1 MPIAIKLGRS
11 TWIRSLD
18 GPKNTYPLRRQ
29 ILMQSLH
36 SPVQVMGIDAGGTMT
51 DTFFVREDGSFVVG
65 KAQSNPGDE
74 SQAIYESSI
83 DALAEWKLKVDDVF
97 PELLTCVYSGTAML
111 NRVVQRKG
119 LDVGLMCNRG
129 FEDIHSMGRA
139 AQSYLGYAL
148 EERIHLN
155 CHRYDEPLVPLSRTR
170 GVTERTDV
178 QGQVVIP
185 LREDEVRVATR
196 ELVARG
202 SKAIVIS
209 LLQSHKNEQSEQR
222 ARDICREELIKIG
235 ANIPVFATVDYYPS
249 RKESHRTNTT
259 ILEAYA
265 AEPSRET
272 LKKVSD
278 RFKKHG
284 AKFDLRVMATHGGT
298 IGWKAR
304 ELARTI
310 VSGPIGGVIGSK
322 FLGEKLGYENI
333 ACSDIGGT
341 SFDMAIIT
349 KGNFAIQSD
358 PDMARLLLSLP
369 LVAMDSVGAGAG
381 SFIRIDPYS
390 KAIKLGPDSAGYR
403 VGMCWADS
411 GLDTVSVSDC
421 HVVLGYLNPDNFLG
435 GAIKLDV
442 NRARKYLKEQ
452 IADPLGLTVEDAA
465 AGVIELLDLNLREYM
480 RSVISAK
487 GYNPADFVCFS
498 YGGAGPVHTY
508 GYTEGLGFKDVVVP
522 AWAAGFSAFGCACAE
537 YEYRYDKSVDIGV
550 GPKASDAEKVQAC
563 KTLTE
568 AWGEL
573 SEKVIEEFVIN
584 GFKPEDVLLRPGYR
598 MQFMGQLNDLEINS
612 PITQASTL
620 ADWEKMVH
628 AFDQTYARVYASSAS
643 SPELGFGVTGAIMR
657 GSVIS
662 SKPELPEEADAGPI
676 PPKEAHIGSRPF
688 YRHKKWQD
696 AQIWSMEALKAGNR
710 VVGPAIVES
719 PSTTFIVPLGFETY
733 CDKHRLFHLK
743 EVKQGA
749 QS

>member
-1 MPIAIKLGRS
+1 
-11 TWIRSLD
+11 
-18 GPKNTYPLRRQ
+18 
-29 ILMQSLH
+29 MQTAH

-83 DALAEWKLKVDDVF
+83 DALAEWQRQVDDVF

-129 FEDIHSMGRA
+129 FEDVHSMGRA

-155 CHRYDEPLVPLSRTR
+155 CHHYDEPLVPLSRTR

-178 QGQVVIP
+178 QGQVVIA
-185 LREDEVRVATR
+185 LREEEVRVASR

-209 LLQSHKNEQSEQR
+209 LLQSHKNPQSELR
-222 ARDICREELIKIG
+222 ARDICREELAKMG
-235 ANIPVFATVDYYPS
+235 VNIPVFATADYYPS

-298 IGWKAR
+298 IGWRAK

-310 VSGPIGGVIGSK
+310 VSGPIGGVVGSK
-322 FLGEKLGYENI
+322 FLGQKLGYDNI

-403 VGMCWADS
+403 VGMCWPDS

-442 NRARKYLKEQ
+442 ERARHFLKIQ
-452 IADPLGLTVEDAA
+452 VADPLGLSVEDAA

-487 GYNPADFVCFS
+487 GYSPADFVCFS

-508 GYTEGLGFKDVVVP
+508 GYTEGLGFKDVIVP

-537 YEYRYDKSVDIGV
+537 YEYRYDKSVDISI
-550 GPKASDAEKVQAC
+550 GPKASDADKMQAC
-563 KTLTE
+563 ETLTH
-568 AWGEL
+568 AWSEL
-573 SEKVIEEFVIN
+573 ADKVIEQFVLN
-584 GFKPEDVLLRPGYR
+584 GFKADEVLLLPGYR

-612 PITQASTL
+612 PVTSATTV

-628 AFDQTYARVYASSAS
+628 VFDETYGRTYAVSAS

-657 GSVIS
+657 GSVVS
-662 SKPELPEEADAGPI
+662 SKPELPEEADAGPV
-676 PPKEAHIGSRPF
+676 PAPEAHIGSRPF
-688 YRHKKWQD
+688 YRHKKWED

-733 CDKHRLFHLK
+733 CDTHRLFHLK
-743 EVKQGA
+743 EVKKGDR
-749 QS
+749 S